1 MGLDW
6 IGLDGWLSY
15 TAVTPRASLKSD
27 ANIILTV
34 DVNKEISSNMAMQV
48 VSPGGKISY
57 SSKKS
62 GLLPNQGGRGLE
74 G

>member
-1 MGLDW
+1 MNLGRKL
-6 IGLDGWLSY
+6 
-15 TAVTPRASLKSD
+15 
-27 ANIILTV
+27 IILTV

-62 GLLPNQGGRGLE
+62 GLLPNQGGEVTQNQTIFLNKGFFRDHIGPF
-74 G
+74 

>member
-1 MGLDW
+1 MNL
-6 IGLDGWLSY
+6 GWKL
-15 TAVTPRASLKSD
+15 
-27 ANIILTV
+27 IILTV

-62 GLLPNQGGRGLE
+62 GLLPNQGGRSPRTKGFFRDHI
-74 G
+74 GPF